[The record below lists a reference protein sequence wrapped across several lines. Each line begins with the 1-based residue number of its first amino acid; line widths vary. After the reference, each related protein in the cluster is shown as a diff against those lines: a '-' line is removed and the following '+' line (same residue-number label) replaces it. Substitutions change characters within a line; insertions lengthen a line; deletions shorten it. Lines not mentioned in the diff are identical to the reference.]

1 MRNQQLQT
9 HSTINTQV
17 NYEESLQHG

>member
-1 MRNQQLQT
+1 MRNQRLQT
-9 HSTINTQV
+9 HSTINTMV